1 MIQIKKNAISTARI
15 DIPNNSK
22 YIPKPS
28 SNKWIIWVSLGVFV
42 VIVLCCMATSNQKR
56 KVIVR
61 QQQQYSRIQNKQLKK
76 YNELDNKTMGQWMKD
91 NKVVTKELKER
102 KQRILKHAYQID

>member
-1 MIQIKKNAISTARI
+1 MIQVKKNAISTARI

-22 YIPKPS
+22 IPKSS

-42 VIVLCCMATSNQKR
+42 VIVLYCMATSNQKR

-76 YNELDNKTMGQWMKD
+76 YKELDNKTMGQWMKD
-91 NKVVTKELKER
+91 NKAVSRELKER
-102 KQRILKHAYQID
+102 KQRILKHTYQIK